1 MSMGREP
8 MVHKTERIVILTRLM
23 LIVLLIGTFGCSSA
37 TYIRAK
43 VTENPLDRVAQQ
55 AQEDWTVQRIDANT
69 LELSDAWPI
78 HSIFALGYSASY
90 ANLSYNAAD
99 SVLDVR
105 YYFQSNQ
112 LPLLFIPFSLDAEPG
127 FMGGALKPIMNDQIK
142 NILQWSGASVLSR
155 RAGDKSETFPPKN
168 DVSPESPN

>member
-1 MSMGREP
+1 MGREA
-8 MVHKTERIVILTRLM
+8 MVHKKERIVMLTRLM

-112 LPLLFIPFSLDAEPG
+112 LPLLIIPFSLDAEPG
-127 FMGGALKPIMNDQIK
+127 FIGGSAQTDH
-142 NILQWSGASVLSR
+142 
-155 RAGDKSETFPPKN
+155 E
-168 DVSPESPN
+168 

>member
-1 MSMGREP
+1 M
-8 MVHKTERIVILTRLM
+8 LTRLM

-55 AQEDWTVQRIDANT
+55 AQGDWTVQRRNANT

-78 HSIFALGYSASY
+78 HSVLSLGYSASY
-90 ANLSYNAAD
+90 ANLAYNAAD
-99 SVLDVR
+99 SVLDIQ

-112 LPLLFIPFSLDAEPG
+112 LGLLFIPFSLDAEPG
-127 FMGGALKPIMNDQIK
+127 FVGGALKPIMNDQIK
-142 NILQWSGASVLSR
+142 DILRWSEASVLSR

-168 DVSPESPN
+168 GVSPGSPN

>member
-1 MSMGREP
+1 MDHDKWRNM
-8 MVHKTERIVILTRLM
+8 MLTRLM
-23 LIVLLIGTFGCSSA
+23 LIVVLIGTFGCSSA

-90 ANLSYNAAD
+90 ANLAYNESD
-99 SVLDVR
+99 SMLDIR

-127 FMGGALKPIMNDQIK
+127 FIGGALKPIMNDQIK
-142 NILQWSGASVLSR
+142 DILQWSGASVLSR
-155 RAGDKSETFPPKN
+155 RAGNRSETFPPGN
-168 DVSPESPN
+168 GVSPGSSN

>member
-1 MSMGREP
+1 MSMGRE
-8 MVHKTERIVILTRLM
+8 VTDHKKGRIVMLARLM

-55 AQEDWTVQRIDANT
+55 AQEDWTVERIDANT

-78 HSIFALGYSASY
+78 HSIFSLGYSASY
-90 ANLSYNAAD
+90 ANLAYNATD

-105 YYFQSNQ
+105 YYFKSNQ
-112 LPLLFIPFSLDAEPG
+112 LGLLFIPFSLDAEPG
-127 FMGGALKPIMNDQIK
+127 FVGGALKPIMNDQIK
-142 NILQWSGASVLSR
+142 DILQWSGASVLSR
-155 RAGDKSETFPPKN
+155 RAGEMSETFPPKN
-168 DVSPESPN
+168 GVSPGSSN

>member
-1 MSMGREP
+1 
-8 MVHKTERIVILTRLM
+8 MVGMEVKLDKWEIMMLTRLM

-55 AQEDWTVQRIDANT
+55 AQKDWTVERIDANT

-78 HSIFALGYSASY
+78 HSIFSLGYSASY
-90 ANLSYNAAD
+90 ANLVYNTAD

-112 LPLLFIPFSLDAEPG
+112 LGLLFIPFSLDAEPG
-127 FMGGALKPIMNDQIK
+127 FVGGALKPIMNNQIK
-142 NILQWSGASVLSR
+142 DILQWSGASVLSR
-155 RAGDKSETFPPKN
+155 RARDMSETFPPKN
-168 DVSPESPN
+168 GVSPGSSN

>member
-1 MSMGREP
+1 M
-8 MVHKTERIVILTRLM
+8 LARLI

-55 AQEDWTVQRIDANT
+55 AKEDWTVERIDANT
-69 LELSDAWPI
+69 LVLSDAWPI

-90 ANLSYNAAD
+90 ANLAYNADD

-112 LPLLFIPFSLDAEPG
+112 LGLLFIPFSLDAESG
-127 FMGGALKPIMNDQIK
+127 FVGGALKPIMNDQIK
-142 NILQWSGASVLSR
+142 EILQWSGASVLSR
-155 RAGDKSETFPPKN
+155 RAGDMSETFPPKN
-168 DVSPESPN
+168 GVSPGSSN

>member
-1 MSMGREP
+1 MSMGREAK
-8 MVHKTERIVILTRLM
+8 VHKRGGIVMLARLM

-55 AQEDWTVQRIDANT
+55 AQEDWTVERIDANT

-90 ANLSYNAAD
+90 ANLAYNAAD

-112 LPLLFIPFSLDAEPG
+112 LGLLFIPFSLDAEPG
-127 FMGGALKPIMNDQIK
+127 FVGGALKPIMNDQIK
-142 NILQWSGASVLSR
+142 DILQWSGASVLSR
-155 RAGDKSETFPPKN
+155 RAGDMSEIFPSRIGVPPGSSN
-168 DVSPESPN
+168 

>member
-1 MSMGREP
+1 
-8 MVHKTERIVILTRLM
+8 MVGMEAKLYKWEIMMLTRLM

-37 TYIRAK
+37 TYLRAK

-78 HSIFALGYSASY
+78 HSVLSLGYSASY
-90 ANLSYNAAD
+90 ANLAYNAAD
-99 SVLDVR
+99 SELDVR

-112 LPLLFIPFSLDAEPG
+112 LGLLFIPFSLDAEPG
-127 FMGGALKPIMNDQIK
+127 LVGGALKPIMNGQIK
-142 NILQWSGASVLSR
+142 DILQWSGASILSR
-155 RAGDKSETFPPKN
+155 RAGDRSETFPPKN
-168 DVSPESPN
+168 GVSPGSSN